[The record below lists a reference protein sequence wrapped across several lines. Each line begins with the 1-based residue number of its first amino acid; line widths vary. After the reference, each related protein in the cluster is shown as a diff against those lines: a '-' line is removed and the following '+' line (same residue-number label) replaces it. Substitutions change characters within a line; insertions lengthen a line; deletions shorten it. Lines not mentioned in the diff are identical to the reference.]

1 MQCISFYLFYV
12 IVFFFCYQD
21 DEGME
26 VAIKID
32 KQDLKHFN
40 VDNAAKAYSEIRAE
54 VAILKDL
61 QHDHVITFIGIVLN
75 PLCFVLEWAP
85 KGSLH
90 NVLNAYNNADARI
103 SPWTLCE
110 TARQVACGLEYLHYK
125 HIVYYDLKTPN
136 VLVFQFPSPDESNQ
150 VSMGYQKMPPDKFPV
165 LVKIADM
172 GISRKWTPGGV
183 VGYKGTPAFMA
194 PEILSYSGKEAC
206 TEKVKE
212 NEQLYGKT

>member
-1 MQCISFYLFYV
+1 
-12 IVFFFCYQD
+12 
-21 DEGME
+21 ME

-32 KQDLKHFN
+32 KQDHKHFN
-40 VDNAAKAYSEIRAE
+40 VENAAKAYNEIRAE

-61 QHDHVITFIGIVLN
+61 QHENVIQFIGIVLN

-90 NVLNAYNNADARI
+90 GILTSYNNADARI
-103 SPWTLCE
+103 SPWTLTE

-125 HIVYYDLKTPN
+125 HVVYYDLKSPN
-136 VLVFQFPSPDESNQ
+136 ILVFEFPTPSESTQ
-150 VSMGYQKMPPDKFPV
+150 VSMGYEKLPTNKFPV

-172 GISRKWTPGGV
+172 GISRKLTPGGV

-194 PEILSYSGKEAC
+194 PEILSYAGKEAC
-206 TEKVKE
+206 TEKV
-212 NEQLYGKT
+212 